1 MGACPPSQLG
11 LFTRREGLLVN
22 EQRVI
27 EYSRDR
33 LNQQI
38 RELMR
43 ENSALRETMF
53 HKDKHLMKLEAIHS
67 EAEDTVKVLS
77 IGLGLTLIGLMG
89 LTLWVLNVMQGVKP

>member
-1 MGACPPSQLG
+1 MAAGSAAELALCAE
-11 LFTRREGLLVN
+11 REGLLVN
-22 EQRVI
+22 ERVI

-53 HKDKHLMKLEAIHS
+53 HKDKHLMKLEAIYS

-77 IGLGLTLIGLMG
+77 IGLGLTLIGLIG
-89 LTLWVLNVMQGVKP
+89 LTLWVLNVMQEVKP